1 MLIDI
6 EIAKKTGQLFL
17 ECAKQTAIQAH
28 NQKEFARLL
37 EISAITLS
45 TRLERGEYKDLYI
58 MVGAS
63 RKFNTKKVKRFLRI

>member
-1 MLIDI
+1 MRMIVQRL
-6 EIAKKTGQLFL
+6 TL
-17 ECAKQTAIQAH
+17 EERDTLLNYAWL

-37 EISAITLS
+37 EISTITLS

-63 RKFNTKKVKRFLRI
+63 RKFNTEKTKRFLRI